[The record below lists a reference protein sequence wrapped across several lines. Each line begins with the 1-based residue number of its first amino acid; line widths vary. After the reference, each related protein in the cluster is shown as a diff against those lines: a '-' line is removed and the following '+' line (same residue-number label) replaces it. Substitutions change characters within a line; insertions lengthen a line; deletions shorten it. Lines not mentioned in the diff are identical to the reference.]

1 MDNDQWFKCVQCNK
15 MKQKIFES
23 SIVNV
28 CVSCEKEVLEGQDQG
43 RPSDAAA
50 EIRELTKVAAKIEES
65 LRVIGGVLIAMHK
78 GERLEIMPDI
88 RTSRDFCSD
97 RTEERGDSR
106 TVIEEEENKKP
117 QNIQSLQKAKVSK
130 GGVGTKPAIP
140 PPPPPKG
147 QGEYK
152 YPKHSPETKG
162 REECE
167 TSNETQ

>member
-15 MKQKIFES
+15 TKQKIFES

-28 CVSCEKEVLEGQDQG
+28 CYSCEKEVLEGQDQG
-43 RPSDAAA
+43 RPPDAAA

-106 TVIEEEENKKP
+106 TIIEEENDPRIEVKP
-117 QNIQSLQKAKVSK
+117 QSIR
-130 GGVGTKPAIP
+130 
-140 PPPPPKG
+140 
-147 QGEYK
+147 
-152 YPKHSPETKG
+152 YPKRDPKMKG
-162 REECE
+162 RE
-167 TSNETQ
+167 NEDYQAEPNRDHSA